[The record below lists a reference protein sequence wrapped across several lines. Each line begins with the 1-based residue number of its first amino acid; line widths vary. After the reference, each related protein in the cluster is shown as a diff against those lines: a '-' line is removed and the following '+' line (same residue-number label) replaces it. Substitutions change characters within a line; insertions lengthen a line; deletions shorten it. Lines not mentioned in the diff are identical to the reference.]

1 MDKQMWNVLI
11 ADDEPIIREG
21 IRNSIDWSSLQMNV
35 IAEAE
40 DGEEAIELSLL
51 HCIDILLVD
60 INMPIANGLQVIKEV
75 KSKLPDCRIIIITGY
90 DDFKYAQ
97 EAIRLNVSD
106 YLLKPIDPD
115 HLVDL
120 LNKIKQEL
128 VNANTQKDRMDRT
141 SEQFTKNMP
150 ALKHNFFKEWL
161 QGDLSNEEIKNQL
174 ALYYLD
180 SNIPKQLVVISC
192 LEFLENKSI
201 LTETERM
208 EMEES
213 LKYQIL
219 LFFEDTEIGY
229 YDDNSGLIIL
239 ISWQIIHQNLIV
251 QLEEY
256 IRKELNM
263 TITVNIENNE
273 GDYRNI
279 FLLYKKCKE
288 IVQKEVNISPIVR
301 RAKSIIEHQYTNSS
315 LSLEK
320 VALTLQVSPVYL
332 SRLIKKELGLSFV
345 QLLTNKRMKQ
355 AIYLLQSTD
364 YPIVSISEL
373 VGYESQHYFSTAFKK
388 VIGLSPNKYRRNII
402 ADTNIKS

>member
-161 QGDLSNEEIKNQL
+161 QGDLLNEEIKNQL

-201 LTETERM
+201 LTETERS